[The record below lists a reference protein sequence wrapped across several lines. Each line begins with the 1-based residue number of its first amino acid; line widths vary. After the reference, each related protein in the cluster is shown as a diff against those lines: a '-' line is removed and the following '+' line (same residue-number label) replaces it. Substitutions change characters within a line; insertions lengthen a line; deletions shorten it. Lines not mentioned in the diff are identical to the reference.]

1 MKTYDFSICVSNH
14 ATSTEKWYNSDDFY
28 SYDDMHDAIVDDIG
42 NGEEIRITSA
52 KGVPDELIKDYP
64 APLNAELLESMYDYI
79 DSSEY
84 EQMYIRE
91 FWEEVDN
98 ETSVSA
104 IKDMFGGETDS
115 FYKNTAVDILA
126 NEYNV
131 NYDNVDELLQFINV
145 EELVDYRF
153 RFEITKT
160 SNFVFWF

>member
-1 MKTYDFSICVSNH
+1 MKTYDFSICVSN
-14 ATSTEKWYNSDDFY
+14 TKTGTEKWYNSDDFY
-28 SYDDMHDAIVDDIG
+28 SYDDMLDAIVDDIG

-52 KGVPDELIKDYP
+52 KGVPNELIKEYP
-64 APLNAELLESMYDYI
+64 TPLNDELLEKMYDYI

-91 FWEEVDN
+91 FWEEISND
-98 ETSVSA
+98 EDVSY
-104 IKDMFGGETDS
+104 IKDIFGGETDTY
-115 FYKNTAVDILA
+115 YKNTAVDILA

-131 NYDNVDELLQFINV
+131 YCDNVDELLQFVNV

-160 SNFVFWF
+160 TNFVFWF

>member
-1 MKTYDFSICVSNH
+1 MKIYDLSICVSN
-14 ATSTEKWYNSDDFY
+14 TKTGTEKWYNSDDFY

-64 APLNAELLESMYDYI
+64 APLHDELLPSMYDYI

-84 EQMYIRE
+84 EQMDIRE

-104 IKDMFGGETDS
+104 IKDIFGGETDS
-115 FYKNTAVDILA
+115 FYNNTAVELLT
-126 NEYNV
+126 NKYNV
-131 NYDNVDELLQFINV
+131 KYDDVDELLQFINV

-160 SNFVFWF
+160 TNFVFWL

>member
-1 MKTYDFSICVSNH
+1 MKTYDFSICVSN
-14 ATSTEKWYNSDDFY
+14 TKTGTEKWYNSDDFY
-28 SYDDMHDAIVDDIG
+28 SYDDMHDAIVDDMG
-42 NGEEIRITSA
+42 EGEELRITSA

-64 APLNAELLESMYDYI
+64 TPLNAELLESMYDYI

-91 FWEEVDN
+91 FWAEIGNDY
-98 ETSVSA
+98 TVSY
-104 IKDMFGGETDS
+104 IKGLFGGETDT

-160 SNFVFWF
+160 SNFVFWL

>member
-1 MKTYDFSICVSNH
+1 MKTYDFSICVSN
-14 ATSTEKWYNSDDFY
+14 TKTGTEKWYNSDDFY

-52 KGVPDELIKDYP
+52 KGVPNELIKDSP
-64 APLNAELLESMYDYI
+64 APLNDELLESMYDYI

-84 EQMYIRE
+84 EQMDIRE

-104 IKDMFGGETDS
+104 IKDIFGGETDS
-115 FYKNTAVDILA
+115 FYKNTAVELLT
-126 NEYNV
+126 NKYNV
-131 NYDNVDELLQFINV
+131 KYDDVDELLQFINV

-160 SNFVFWF
+160 TNFVFWF

>member
-1 MKTYDFSICVSNH
+1 MKTYDFSICVSN
-14 ATSTEKWYNSDDFY
+14 TKTGKEKWYNSDDFY
-28 SYDDMHDAIVDDIG
+28 SYDDMYNAIVDDIG

-52 KGVPDELIKDYP
+52 KGVPNELIKEYP
-64 APLNAELLESMYDYI
+64 APLNTELLESMYDYI

-91 FWEEVDN
+91 FWAEIGNDY
-98 ETSVSA
+98 TVSY
-104 IKDMFGGETDS
+104 IKGLFGGETDS
-115 FYKNTAVDILA
+115 FYKNTAVEILS

-131 NYDNVDELLQFINV
+131 NYDNVDELLQFVNV

-160 SNFVFWF
+160 TNFVFWF

>member
-14 ATSTEKWYNSDDFY
+14 ATGTEKWYNSEDFY

-52 KGVPDELIKDYP
+52 KGVPDELIKQYP
-64 APLNAELLESMYDYI
+64 TPLNAELLESMFDYI
-79 DSSEY
+79 EASEY

-91 FWEEVDN
+91 FWAEIGNDN
-98 ETSVSA
+98 TVSY
-104 IKDMFGGETDS
+104 IKDIFGGETDT
-115 FYKNTAVDILA
+115 FYKNMAVHLLTD
-126 NEYNV
+126 EYNV
-131 NYDNVDELLQFINV
+131 YCDNVDELLQFVDV
-145 EELVDYRF
+145 EELVDYKY

>member
-14 ATSTEKWYNSDDFY
+14 KTSTEKWYNSDDFY

-42 NGEEIRITSA
+42 NGEEIRITAA
-52 KGVPDELIKDYP
+52 KGVPNELIKDYP
-64 APLNAELLESMYDYI
+64 APLNAELLESMFDYI
-79 DSSEY
+79 DASEY

-98 ETSVSA
+98 KTSVSA
-104 IKDMFGGETDS
+104 IKDIFGGETDT

-131 NYDNVDELLQFINV
+131 NYGNVDELLQFINV

-160 SNFVFWF
+160 TNFVFWF